1 MIREVFKG
9 YRVGTG
15 EEVEVVGLTPEN
27 AEDEAELRRLEAAG
41 KLETRTSFAEFN
53 ADMVKAGFTPPNVGN
68 VED

>member
-9 YRVGTG
+9 YRVDTG

-41 KLETRTSFAEFN
+41 KLETRSSFAEFN
-53 ADMVKAGFTPPNVGN
+53 ADMVKAGLTPPNVDN
-68 VED
+68 VKD